1 MNSNQMFAIIE
12 EIANTSSKL
21 EKQRIL
27 NWYKDEKDFTQILN
41 LALNPYITFGVTNV
55 SIPLNCDDNYFT
67 DETIRILLQLSE
79 RKLTGNNARNEITNH
94 LENLT
99 RASQELFIRILKKD
113 LRAGFSSSTVNK
125 VIPNFIPEFKC
136 MLAAPMN
143 EKKLKNE
150 VFVEPKY
157 DGVRVLAYIS
167 GKNITFYSR
176 GGREFFNFEF
186 LKEELR
192 SILKDEIESFKFL
205 ILDGEVTASTFN
217 EIVGKSHRKEEQM
230 KNAVFN
236 IFDVPSLTHLVLK
249 ERKTVL
255 SNMFKDSNSKVIK
268 LVPYLL
274 CKKENIE
281 NAYIEFLSQ
290 GLEGAIVKN
299 PYSLYEDK
307 RSTSWMKLKEI
318 NSLDLVITSVFE
330 GTGKYEGMMGG
341 VIGVD
346 QEGRL
351 KVSVGTGFS
360 DEQRLAFW
368 DERISLIGR
377 WIEIAYQNETVN
389 DSVRHPRFIR
399 FRDTFGE
406 KGIKE

>member
-1 MNSNQMFAIIE
+1 MDSNQMFAIIE
-12 EIANTSSKL
+12 EIAHTSSKL
-21 EKQRIL
+21 EKQRII
-27 NWYKDEKDFTQILN
+27 NRYKDDVSFFQILN

-55 SIPLNCDDNYFT
+55 SPPLNSGDNYFT
-67 DETIRILLQLSE
+67 DKTIGILLQLSE
-79 RKLTGNNARNEITNH
+79 RKLTGNNARYEITNH
-94 LENLT
+94 IETLT
-99 RASQELFIRILKKD
+99 RASQKLFIRVLKKD

-125 VIPNFIPEFKC
+125 VYPNFIPEFKC

-157 DGVRVLAYIS
+157 DGVRVLAYIL
-167 GKNITFYSR
+167 KNNITFFSR
-176 GGREFFNFEF
+176 GGKEFFNFEF
-186 LKEELR
+186 LKDELF
-192 SILKDEIESFKFL
+192 SVLKDTIESSDLL
-205 ILDGEVTASTFN
+205 ILDGEITASTFN

-230 KNAVFN
+230 KNAIFN
-236 IFDVPSLTHLVLK
+236 IFDIPSLTRLALK
-249 ERKTVL
+249 ERKIVL
-255 SNMFKDSNSKVIK
+255 SDMFKKSTSEVIK

-290 GLEGAIVKN
+290 GLEGAIVKD
-299 PYSLYEDK
+299 PFSLYEDK

-341 VIGVD
+341 VVGVD

-351 KVSVGTGFS
+351 KVSIGTGFS

-368 DERISLIGR
+368 NDRISLIGR

-399 FRDTFGE
+399 FRDSFGQ